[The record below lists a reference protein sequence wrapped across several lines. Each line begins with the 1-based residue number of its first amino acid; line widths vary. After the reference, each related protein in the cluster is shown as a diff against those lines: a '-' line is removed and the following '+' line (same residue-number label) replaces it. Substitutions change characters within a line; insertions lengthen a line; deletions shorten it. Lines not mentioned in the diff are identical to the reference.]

1 MKEPETK
8 KIVCLFPGIG
18 YTCDKPLLY
27 YSAKL
32 FRGLGWEVVPVPYGG
47 FPSGA
52 KGDSG
57 KMRRCAELALDQ
69 AEEMLRGIDWNGYP
83 DILFI
88 GKSVGTV
95 ACAAYAQRH
104 GIACRQVLF
113 TPVEE
118 TFRYVRG
125 DAVVFHGT
133 ADPWADTKAV
143 EECCARL
150 GLPLHETEGAN
161 HSLETGDVE
170 KDIRELKRVMKLVR
184 EFAAETEGRRS
195 PGQV

>member
-1 MKEPETK
+1 MKNPEAK

-32 FRGLGWEVVPVPYGG
+32 FRSLGREVVSVAYGG

-52 KGDSG
+52 KGDPE
-57 KMRRCAELALDQ
+57 KMRICAGLALDQ
-69 AEEMLRGIDWNGYP
+69 AEEILRGIDWNGCR

-125 DAVVFHGT
+125 DAVAFHGT

-143 EECCARL
+143 EECCGRL
-150 GLPLHETEGAN
+150 GIPLYETEGAN

-170 KDIRELKRVMKLVR
+170 KDIKELRRVMKLVR
-184 EFAAETEGRRS
+184 EFAEGTGPRRK
-195 PGQV
+195 P